1 MDVWSLVAAEPSD
14 EDDGPEPSGRLHR
27 LCRVAARALPASAT
41 GVSMFSVS
49 GDPTVVAAS
58 SPSARNIEQLQFT
71 LGEGPCQDVYDL
83 GRPILTP
90 DVAAATSRWPGYA
103 PAALQHG
110 VRAVFALPLQVGAS
124 RLGALD
130 VYRDETG
137 PLSGPVLTQAFAFAE
152 AAMTTLL
159 DSLDPRGSRSESDLG
174 EALGAAVGGPLVVYQ
189 AQGMVHIQLGVPLAE
204 ALTRLRAYA
213 YAHDRDLSEVARD
226 IVARRLDIETDS

>member
-41 GVSMFSVS
+41 GLSMFSVS

-58 SPSARNIEQLQFT
+58 STSARRIEQLQFT
-71 LGEGPCQDVYDL
+71 LGEGPCQDVYEL
-83 GRPILTP
+83 GRPVLTP

-137 PLSGPVLTQAFAFAE
+137 PLSGSELTQAIAFAE

-159 DSLDPRGSRSESDLG
+159 DAQDGATRRRGSDLG
-174 EALGAAVGGPLVVYQ
+174 EALGAAVAGPLVVYQ
-189 AQGMVHIQLGVPLAE
+189 AQGMVHIQLGIPLAE

-213 YAHDRDLSEVARD
+213 YSNDRDLSDVAAD
-226 IVARRLDIETDS
+226 VVARRLVIESDS